1 MHPCAVLLDE
11 IIALCRVE
19 ERALADEDVDR
30 AEELAHQRSTLIDRA
45 WDSREGYPEET
56 LRVSLLRIRE
66 EQARLHAAAEALHE
80 QLRERQQAGRK
91 QTRYFNQDRY
101 IHAQSKRAFYFD
113 KTS

>member
-11 IIALCRVE
+11 IIALYRVE
-19 ERALADEDVDR
+19 ERALADEDIER

-45 WDSREGYPEET
+45 WDIRKGYPEET
-56 LRVSLLRIRE
+56 LRASLQQIRE
-66 EQARLHAAAEALHE
+66 EQARLHAEAEALHE
-80 QLRERQQAGRK
+80 RLRERQQAGRK
-91 QTRYFNQDRY
+91 QARYFSQDRY